1 MFHALA
7 AIWRGFIYGAAEYQ
21 TAVATFVFSANGVR
35 QILQNHLNY
44 AVFMRHYMC
53 YFVAL
58 VLSHWPILASGFFQ
72 VISTVVYTAV
82 FWAVDRVVDAD
93 EQYSVSF
100 FRNHLFHHS
109 LYGHISQ
116 PLKSVVGMVLIFQF
130 TSGRVDMV
138 LSCRHRRTVIFLVRV
153 ATQSIP
159 KKRRKKIP
167 QG

>member
-7 AIWRGFIYGAAEYQ
+7 DVWRGFIYSTAEYQ
-21 TAVATFVFSANGVR
+21 TTIAAVIFSANGVR

-44 AVFMRHYMC
+44 AVFMRHNMC

-100 FRNHLFHHS
+100 FRNHLFHFIFSSRH
-109 LYGHISQ
+109 
-116 PLKSVVGMVLIFQF
+116 IFQPR
-130 TSGRVDMV
+130 GRGIEMIKKKYVPQRGSAM
-138 LSCRHRRTVIFLVRV
+138 RR
-153 ATQSIP
+153 
-159 KKRRKKIP
+159 RRRLMLFI
-167 QG
+167 QVSYGQ